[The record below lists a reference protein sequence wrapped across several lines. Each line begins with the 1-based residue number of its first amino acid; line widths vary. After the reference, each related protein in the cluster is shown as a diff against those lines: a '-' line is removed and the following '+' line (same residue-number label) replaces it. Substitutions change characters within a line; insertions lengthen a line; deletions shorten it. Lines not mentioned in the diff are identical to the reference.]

1 VRKHAKA
8 MVACDF
14 AVAVTLRFRVLY
26 VFLVMEVGSRKLVH
40 AHVTAHPNSWWI
52 MNIDSNRL
60 RREPDEV
67 IAQHRFLKPTSADAL
82 PPPSGA

>member
-1 VRKHAKA
+1 
-8 MVACDF
+8 
-14 AVAVTLRFRVLY
+14 
-26 VFLVMEVGSRKLVH
+26 
-40 AHVTAHPNSWWI
+40 

-67 IAQHRFLKPTSADAL
+67 VAQHRFLKPTSADVL